1 MDEQAAAWREAV
13 GGLLEGGVKG
23 LPLPATL
30 NAELRP
36 YQLEGF
42 NWLSF
47 LYRHGLGG
55 VLADDM
61 GLGKTVQ
68 ALALICAAKEPPS
81 RRRAAGD
88 RCRPGRHPALPLS
101 WSSRRPAWWATG
113 RRRPH
118 GSPPA

>member
-13 GGLLEGGVKG
+13 GGLLEGGITG
-23 LPLPATL
+23 LPLPASL

-68 ALALICAAKEPPS
+68 ALALICAAKD
-81 RRRAAGD
+81 AA
-88 RCRPGRHPALPLS
+88 A
-101 WSSRRPAWWATG
+101 A
-113 RRRPH
+113 
-118 GSPPA
+118 

>member
-1 MDEQAAAWREAV
+1 MDQQASAWREAV
-13 GGLLEGGVKG
+13 GGLLEGGIKG
-23 LPLPATL
+23 LPLPDTL

-47 LYRHGLGG
+47 LYKHGLGG

-68 ALALICAAKEPPS
+68 ALALVCAAKEAAEDAGETVDGATAPGAAPGS
-81 RRRAAGD
+81 EIGRA
-88 RCRPGRHPALPLS
+88 HV
-101 WSSRRPAWWATG
+101 
-113 RRRPH
+113 
-118 GSPPA
+118 